1 MNHRSVFIATVSA
14 FCLFGGLCACLGAE
28 DAYAG
33 LLKTH
38 YPHGVHKLRTNT
50 NDSSIVWQS
59 ETLDNNQVRRETQTF
74 PTLNDFRSNLVTR
87 VLDKSAYIE
96 IAGMW
101 DHASAPDTDEKRNE
115 ALLKTLRDLGYEEA
129 HFASLKR
136 HYGPEGHHF
145 IDTIRADGKIV
156 WTSSVIQGN
165 RKVVTK
171 REYASLKEFEAG
183 FLAEKVGKETAIE
196 VHCRAVKIEG
206 ATARSMAIVEFLHQ
220 KGYDKAGGISN

>member
-1 MNHRSVFIATVSA
+1 MNHRVVSIVAVSA
-14 FCLFGGLCACLGAE
+14 AVLFGQFLPSLHAADVEFLQRC
-28 DAYAG
+28 
-33 LLKTH
+33 
-38 YPHGVHKLRTNT
+38 YPHGIHHLRTNT
-50 NDSSIVWQS
+50 NDDTIVWQS
-59 ETLDNNQVRRETQTF
+59 ETIDKNQVKRETNTY
-74 PTLNDFRSNLVTR
+74 PELNDVKSNLVTR
-87 VLDKSAYIE
+87 ALDKSAYIE

-145 IDTIRADGKIV
+145 IDAICADGQIV

-196 VHCRAVKIEG
+196 VHCRAVKIER

-220 KGYDKAGGISN
+220 KGYDKAGGMSN

>member
-1 MNHRSVFIATVSA
+1 MNHRFDFIAAVSA
-14 FCLFGGLCACLGAE
+14 VCLFGALCACPAAE

-38 YPHGVHKLRTNT
+38 YPYGVHKLRTQT
-50 NDSSIVWQS
+50 NDASIVWQS
-59 ETLDNNQVRRETQTF
+59 ETLDNNQVKRETQTF
-74 PTLNDFRSNLVTR
+74 STLNDFRSNLVIKA
-87 VLDKSAYIE
+87 LDKSAYIE

-101 DHASAPDTDEKRNE
+101 DHASAPDTDAKQNE

-129 HFASLKR
+129 HFANLKR

-145 IDTIRADGKIV
+145 IDTNRADGKIA

-171 REYASLKEFEAG
+171 REYASLEDFKAG
-183 FLAEKVGKETAIE
+183 FLAAKLGKATSIE
-196 VHCRAVKIEG
+196 VHCRPVKIEG
-206 ATARSMAIVEFLHQ
+206 ATARSTAIVEFLHQ
-220 KGYDKAGGISN
+220 QGYDKAGGISN